1 MYKTYNMHSAYM
13 HSALLNSPQGFRTEL
28 NELVEHNY
36 DDTDELETVF
46 LGRYTESKSDTSKQR

>member
-1 MYKTYNMHSAYM
+1 MHSAYM
-13 HSALLNSPQGFRTEL
+13 HSALLNIPQGFRTEL